1 MKITV
6 NVTIEILKGSRN
18 KYERPSFEN
27 DSPRKK
33 IFTGKSGLSHLNYVC
48 VRDLLRGINDERT
61 DYHEQ
66 KIDTGPT

>member
-1 MKITV
+1 M
-6 NVTIEILKGSRN
+6 NDPLSR
-18 KYERPSFEN
+18 N

-48 VRDLLRGINDERT
+48 VRDLLREINDERT